1 MLAANALYGEALQAT
16 ADALELSWL
25 DGAEAPKLLDYVN
38 P

>member
-1 MLAANALYGEALQAT
+1 MLAANALYGKQLQET
-16 ADALELSWL
+16 ADALALNWL